1 MPLFSRRKL
10 DEQPGL
16 AFGGIDV
23 GDPASSIAARAAEI
37 LKLAQETADQ
47 AIADAQREAQRIISE
62 ARQEADRIIAEART
76 RAQGF

>member
-10 DEQPGL
+10 DQQPGL
-16 AFGGIDV
+16 GFGDLGL

-37 LKLAQETADQ
+37 LQLAQETADQ
-47 AIADAQREAQRIISE
+47 VIADAEREAQRIISE
-62 ARQEADRIIAEART
+62 ARQEADRIIDEARA